1 MSSGSAIRLSLL
13 RKSFTPLKK
22 ISSEENEETRRE
34 RERDI
39 EI

>member
-1 MSSGSAIRLSLL
+1 MSSGSAIATSQKLHSV
-13 RKSFTPLKK
+13 KK

-34 RERDI
+34 RERDT